1 VKTLKHYLKIYWLLF
16 SLHIKTRMEYR
27 VDFAMGLVGMLFV
40 NLLGALTLWIIFHS
54 IPGLAGWS
62 YHELIF
68 IYAFALLS
76 MLPTHLL
83 FDNLWQLNNKLM
95 EGSFIKY
102 YFRPLDILFYFI
114 SEKVD
119 VKSFGQ
125 FIVACIMLV
134 YSSGELGVVWGPGNT
149 CVFLFLLASA
159 SLVMM
164 GMMLLASALS
174 FWFLN
179 ANFALSFA
187 HKLTNFSHFPMNI
200 YNNIF
205 KFLFSFIIPIG
216 YLAFYPAQLILRSGE
231 ADIYAYISPLIG
243 AALFG
248 IAYHVW
254 IRGAMKYGGTGS

>member
-1 VKTLKHYLKIYWLLF
+1 VKTLGHYLKIYRLLF
-16 SLHIKTRMEYR
+16 ALNVKARMEYR
-27 VDFAMGLVGMLFV
+27 ADFVIGLGGMLFV
-40 NLLGALTLWIIFHS
+40 NLLGALTLWIMFHS
-54 IPGLAGWS
+54 IRGLAGWN

-76 MLPTHLL
+76 MLPAQLL
-83 FDNLWQLNNKLM
+83 FDNLWHLNTKLM

-102 YFRPLDILFYFI
+102 YFRPLDILFYYI

-125 FIVACIMLV
+125 FIIASVMLV
-134 YSSGELGVVWGPGNT
+134 YSSGELGIAWGPGNT
-149 CVFLFLLASA
+149 CIFLLLILSA
-159 SLVMM
+159 SLAMM

-179 ANFALSFA
+179 ANFVLSFVD
-187 HKLTNFSHFPMNI
+187 KIRNFSHFPMNM

-216 YLAFYPAQLILRSGE
+216 YLAFYPAKLILRSGE
-231 ADIYAYISPLIG
+231 ADVYAYISPLIG

-248 IAYHVW
+248 IAYRVW